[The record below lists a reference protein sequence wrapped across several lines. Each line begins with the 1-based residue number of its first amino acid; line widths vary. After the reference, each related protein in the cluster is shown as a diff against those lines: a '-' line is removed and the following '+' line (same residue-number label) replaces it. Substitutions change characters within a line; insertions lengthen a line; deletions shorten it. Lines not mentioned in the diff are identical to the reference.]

1 MNKRSTVIIV
11 SGIAATVIIGLAIS
25 IHLRLS
31 ALEPEGHKEG
41 ETAEEVMN
49 EILTGQPAHSG
60 EGEKGDEGQVQE
72 SERGHTEEGN
82 ESFHSENET
91 SEEVGHEETR

>member
-1 MNKRSTVIIV
+1 MIII
-11 SGIAATVIIGLAIS
+11 SGIAAAAVIIGLAIS

-49 EILTGQPAHSG
+49 EILTGQPSHQ
-60 EGEKGDEGQVQE
+60 EEGDE
-72 SERGHTEEGN
+72 SEGGHVEERQ
-82 ESFHSENET
+82 NET
-91 SEEVGHEETR
+91 SEETGHEQNR

>member
-1 MNKRSTVIIV
+1 MVIIL
-11 SGIAATVIIGLAIS
+11 SGIAAAAVIIGLAIS

-49 EILTGQPAHSG
+49 EILTGQPAHPG
-60 EGEKGDEGQVQE
+60 EGDEGEEGQVQE
-72 SERGHTEEGN
+72 SEKGHTEEGK

-91 SEEVGHEETR
+91 SEEVDHGENR

>member
-1 MNKRSTVIIV
+1 MIII
-11 SGIAATVIIGLAIS
+11 SGIAAAVIIGLAIS

-49 EILTGQPAHSG
+49 EILTGQPAHQE
-60 EGEKGDEGQVQE
+60 EGEE
-72 SERGHTEEGN
+72 SEEGHVED
-82 ESFHSENET
+82 SKVSSRSENET
-91 SEEVGHEETR
+91 SDEEGHEDNR